1 MSTPPVQGVVSMNDA
16 SQLGAWSREGAWRAL
31 AATVIISGLV
41 IIPLLVVGLCL
52 PSKYLH
58 SEELEA
64 PWPWPGGPHGLKE
77 AGKASWDGDPVMI
90 GPRGREGMLGAQA
103 EL

>member
-1 MSTPPVQGVVSMNDA
+1 MKIKDA

-31 AATVIISGLV
+31 AATVVISGLV

-64 PWPWPGGPHGLKE
+64 PWPWPGGPHGLKV
-77 AGKASWDGDPVMI
+77 AGKATWEGDPVKI